1 MENNSLE
8 IKELDI
14 LRNSVDYASKV
25 LGKKLAQSDDVKK
38 MIMLLEN
45 FLRNNKTLCYGGT
58 AINNILP
65 EQYKFYDKN
74 IDVPDYDFFTPYPIE
89 YSKKIADLYYNN
101 GYTEVEAK
109 SSIHSGT
116 FKIFVN
122 FLPIAD
128 ITYMDEI
135 IFNNLYKRSI
145 KINAI
150 NYCPPNF
157 LRMAMY
163 QELSRPMGDVSRWE
177 KILKRL
183 ILLNKNFPLRGKL
196 CNYKDFQRNYE
207 ENEENKENEENEE
220 NEENSRKIYKVVKD
234 SFINQGLI
242 FFGGY
247 AASLYGNYMPKNE
260 KIYAKN
266 IPDFD
271 ILSEDPYSSAVI
283 LKEQLIYE
291 GFKNIKI
298 ILKPQIGKFVE
309 NHYEIMINKDIVAI
323 IYKANACHSYNVIT
337 INGKKLKIATID
349 TILSFYLIFIYAN
362 RNYYDENR
370 LLCISEFLFKVQL
383 KNRLQQKGLLRRF
396 TVNCYGKQKTLEDL
410 RADKSIL
417 YNKLKD
423 KDNFKNSNEYKFNF
437 FRYIPS
443 KTEKKTKTKTKI
455 KTKYKKKVKTRKK

>member
-1 MENNSLE
+1 MENNLLE
-8 IKELDI
+8 TKELDI
-14 LRNSVDYASKV
+14 LRNSVDYATKV

-45 FLRNNKTLCYGGT
+45 FLRNNKSLCYGGT
-58 AINNILP
+58 AINAILP

-128 ITYMDEI
+128 ITYMDET

-150 NYCPPNF
+150 SYCPPNF
-157 LRMAMY
+157 LRMGMY

-183 ILLNKNFPLRGKL
+183 ILLNKNFPLRGKF
-196 CNYKDFQRNYE
+196 CNYKDFQRKYE
-207 ENEENKENEENEE
+207 DDEHDEEDENKV
-220 NEENSRKIYKVVKD
+220 NSIKLYKIVKD
-234 SFINQGLI
+234 CFINQGLI

-271 ILSEDPYSSAVI
+271 ILSDDPYSSAVI

-298 ILKPQIGKFVE
+298 ILKPPIGKFVE
-309 NHYEIMINKDIVAI
+309 NHYEIMINKDIIAI
-323 IYKANACHSYNVIT
+323 IYKTNACHSYNVIT

-396 TVNCYGKQKTLEDL
+396 TVNCYGKQKSLEDL
-410 RADKSIL
+410 RSDKSIL
-417 YNKLKD
+417 YNELKD
-423 KDNFKNSNEYKFNF
+423 KPNFKNSKEFKFNF

-443 KTEKKTKTKTKI
+443 SIEFNKKNI
-455 KTKYKKKVKTRKK
+455 KSKSKSKSKSKKKVKTRKK

>member
-1 MENNSLE
+1 MDNNLLE
-8 IKELDI
+8 TKELDI

-45 FLRNNKTLCYGGT
+45 FLRNNKSLCYGGT
-58 AINNILP
+58 AINAILP

-101 GYTEVEAK
+101 GYKEVEAK

-128 ITYMDEI
+128 ITYMDET
-135 IFNNLYKRSI
+135 IFNNLHKRSI

-150 NYCPPNF
+150 SYCPPNF
-157 LRMAMY
+157 LRMGMY

-183 ILLNKNFPLRGKL
+183 ILLNKNFPLRGKF
-196 CNYKDFQRNYE
+196 CNYKDFQRKYE
-207 ENEENKENEENEE
+207 EYENDEE
-220 NEENSRKIYKVVKD
+220 NEENSNKLYKVVKD
-234 SFINQGLI
+234 CFINQGLI

-271 ILSEDPYSSAVI
+271 ILSDDPYSSAVI

-298 ILKPQIGKFVE
+298 ILKPPIGKFVE
-309 NHYEIMINKDIVAI
+309 NHYEIMINKDIIAI

-396 TVNCYGKQKTLEDL
+396 TVNCYGKQKSLEDL
-410 RADKSIL
+410 RSDKSKL
-417 YNKLKD
+417 YNELKE
-423 KDNFKNSNEYKFNF
+423 KSNFKNSKEFKFNF

-443 KTEKKTKTKTKI
+443 SIEFNKKNI
-455 KTKYKKKVKTRKK
+455 KSKSKSKYKKKVKTRKNN

>member
-1 MENNSLE
+1 MENNLLE
-8 IKELDI
+8 TKELEI

-25 LGKKLAQSDDVKK
+25 LGKKLAQSDNVKK

-45 FLRNNKTLCYGGT
+45 FLRNNKSLCYGGT
-58 AINNILP
+58 AINAILP

-109 SSIHSGT
+109 SSIHSYT

-128 ITYMDEI
+128 ITYMDET

-150 NYCPPNF
+150 SYCPPNF
-157 LRMAMY
+157 LRMGMY

-183 ILLNKNFPLRGKL
+183 ILLNKNFPLRGNF
-196 CNYKDFQRNYE
+196 CNYKNFQRKYE
-207 ENEENKENEENEE
+207 EEIYNEDENKV
-220 NEENSRKIYKVVKD
+220 NSIKLYKIVKD
-234 SFINQGLI
+234 CFINQGLI

-260 KIYAKN
+260 KIYTKN

-271 ILSEDPYSSAVI
+271 ILSDDPYSSAVI
-283 LKEQLIYE
+283 LKEQLIYQ

-298 ILKPQIGKFVE
+298 ILKPPIGKFVE
-309 NHYEIMINKDIVAI
+309 NHYEIMINKDIIAI
-323 IYKANACHSYNVIT
+323 IYKTNACHSYNVIT
-337 INGKKLKIATID
+337 INGRKLKIATID

-383 KNRLQQKGLLRRF
+383 KNRLKQKGLLRRF
-396 TVNCYGKQKTLEDL
+396 TVNCYGKQKSLEDL
-410 RADKSIL
+410 RSDKSKL
-417 YNKLKD
+417 YNELKD
-423 KDNFKNSNEYKFNF
+423 KSNFKNSKEFKFNF
-437 FRYIPS
+437 FRYIPYS
-443 KTEKKTKTKTKI
+443 I
-455 KTKYKKKVKTRKK
+455 YFN